1 MMNTTLFIQTS
12 IYEQYIHSIRHRNQK
27 GLVELRLKAD
37 VTSGREK
44 NELKAKINKAE
55 EATEVMKIARKSM
68 AKFMASFETGVTHL

>member
-1 MMNTTLFIQTS
+1 MNTTLFIQTS

-37 VTSGREK
+37 VISGREK

>member
-1 MMNTTLFIQTS
+1 M
-12 IYEQYIHSIRHRNQK
+12 
-27 GLVELRLKAD
+27 RLKAD

-44 NELKAKINKAE
+44 NELKAKINEAE